1 MQNYIIPGYNNRYIL
16 TPEGVVYSNSNRTKR
31 DGVVKISISE
41 DGYSYVR
48 LCADGKVKK
57 HFIHRLIA
65 QAYIPNEFNLE
76 QVNHIDGNKSNNT
89 IGNLE
94 WCSRLDN
101 MRHASK
107 HGLMQKGQNRPS
119 SKITE
124 KDAVEIRNSNLCGRE
139 LAQIYGISKNTVLLI
154 KRGIK
159 WAYLNSDND

>member
-16 TPEGVVYSNSNRTKR
+16 TPEGVIYSNSNRTKTE
-31 DGVVKISISE
+31 GVVKTSTSD
-41 DGYSYVR
+41 DGYLYVR
-48 LCADGKVKK
+48 LCIGGKVKK

-65 QAYIPNEFNLE
+65 QAYIPNKLNLE

-101 MRHASK
+101 MKHASK
-107 HGLMQKGQNRPS
+107 HGLMQKGENRPS
-119 SKITE
+119 SKLTE
-124 KDAVEIRNSNLCGRE
+124 KEVLEIKKSNLCGRE

-159 WAYLNSDND
+159 WSYLNSDND